1 MMKNLRLLFAFSAC
15 LLLVA
20 AMLFLTAVGGSATTD
35 DIGLAHISSAPEAAD
50 KPPAS
55 DIETQPRKQVEGP
68 SSKLGTVTPDGRD
81 SVEIATTDAEVC
93 KQPGAAGLRQ
103 FSDDYLVHLAGIG
116 LLPES
121 VRSLKL
127 SPKQIAARRVAVDP
141 DNKYAYPGRSFPVS
155 SSSWSAEFRGESL
168 LPKRVSSD
176 SDSKTVGRLSDRFSD
191 IELVDQHGRKLKF
204 YSDLVKDQL
213 VIVSFFYT
221 RCEGICAPT
230 NFNLAK
236 IRELAAKKL
245 GQPMRIISI
254 SLDPDFDT
262 PEVLQE
268 YANLFND
275 GVDDVSS
282 VRWHFLTGD
291 YKEITKLR
299 KELGIYDLDP
309 VIDLDRSQHA
319 ELITYGNDRTD
330 RWSAIPS
337 TLPAA
342 TICGAIKKIA
352 GCKYRD
358 PAFLPSNSLSEER
371 WLLTGPL
378 TAVSPWEH
386 QLAVAG
392 TPVFVPE
399 DLRIDGT
406 AGMDGGDIRFLVDS
420 NLHHGVRNILPRVG
434 QMPAMVTAMGGYDQ
448 DGRMVAD
455 HMKVD
460 IARHTLSGLISYRE
474 GEGLRVAD
482 VTVMENPDLR
492 FPMRIVDRFD
502 NPIPASDLQQCLGEY
517 VVATGYYLERQF
529 YATELKLDWSPPAP
543 RSGDESPLVLLN
555 VNLDVVSGTLTCAVY
570 CEDESDELLV
580 DIFDAASGKIIG
592 SGVLTPQQGQL
603 SRTCL
608 LTVDGVNVA
617 PHAVQLAVRDSLQT
631 TSATA
636 VNYGPVM
643 PTPDRHE
650 SVVRGPVE
658 TFDAQSRRV
667 KVNGQWLSYQEGTAF
682 YQVLHS
688 ADPHPYRSRIEP
700 QGVNGPLA
708 VVSRNQQIAIDDD
721 CVVIGKP
728 KVHEDSLLVCDTP
741 VVINSGTEISLQH
754 EGKTVST
761 TAVELKKMLREE
773 HKSVSATV
781 TGVCQLERVPNSG
794 PETPVSCR
802 VLASKVRVQID

>member
-1 MMKNLRLLFAFSAC
+1 MFVLCIC
-15 LLLVA
+15 LSFVP
-20 AMLFLTAVGGSATTD
+20 AMLFITTIRDSSAED
-35 DIGLAHISSAPEAAD
+35 DISLPTNSTVRETISEHSVSGVDVRPRRKIDVLSREFD
-50 KPPAS
+50 PVIRGAS
-55 DIETQPRKQVEGP
+55 DSTKMTLTDTEICSQPVA
-68 SSKLGTVTPDGRD
+68 LGRP
-81 SVEIATTDAEVC
+81 
-93 KQPGAAGLRQ
+93 Q
-103 FSDDYLVHLAGIG
+103 FSDDYLVHLAGLG
-116 LLPES
+116 LLPKS
-121 VRSLKL
+121 VKSLKL
-127 SPKQIAARRVAVDP
+127 SPSQIAARRMAVDP
-141 DNKYAYPGRSFPVS
+141 DNKYAYPGRSFPIES
-155 SSSWSAEFRGESL
+155 SHWSAEFSGESL
-168 LPKRVSSD
+168 IPKRVTGD
-176 SDSKTVGRLSDRFSD
+176 SDDKTARRLSDRFSD
-191 IELVDQHGRKLKF
+191 IDLIDHEGREVKF
-204 YSDLVKDQL
+204 YSDLVKDEL
-213 VIVSFFYT
+213 VIISFFYT
-221 RCEGICAPT
+221 RCEGVCAPT

-236 IRELAAKKL
+236 IRKLAAKKI

-254 SLDPDFDT
+254 SLDPEFDT

-275 GVDDVSS
+275 DTDDVSS
-282 VRWHFLTGD
+282 VRWQFLTGD
-291 YKEITKLR
+291 YNEITKLR

-358 PAFLPSNSLSEER
+358 PAFLPGKSLSRER

-406 AGMDGGDIRFLVDS
+406 AGMNGEDIRFLVDS

-434 QMPAMVTAMGGYDQ
+434 QMPAVVSAMGGYDQ

-455 HMKVD
+455 HMRVD

-474 GEGLRVAD
+474 GEGLRVAG
-482 VTVMENPDLR
+482 VAVIENPDLR
-492 FPMRIVDRFD
+492 FPMRIVDRHD
-502 NPIPASDLQQCLGEY
+502 NPIRVRDLHKCNGEY
-517 VVATGYYLERQF
+517 VVATGYYLESQF
-529 YATELKLDWSPPAP
+529 YATELRLDWSSPVP
-543 RSGDESPLVLLN
+543 RNGVESPLALLD
-555 VNLDVVSGTLTCAVY
+555 VNLDVVSATLTCAVY
-570 CEDESDELLV
+570 CEAELDEFLV
-580 DIFDAASGKIIG
+580 DVLDAVSGKIIG
-592 SGVLTPQQGQL
+592 SGVLMPQQGRC
-603 SRTCL
+603 SNTCL
-608 LTVDGVNVA
+608 LTVEGINVA
-617 PHAVQLAVRDSLQT
+617 PHAVQVAMRDSLQT
-631 TSATA
+631 SSATA

-643 PTPDRHE
+643 PATGGHE
-650 SVVRGPVE
+650 SVIRGPIE
-658 TFDAQSRRV
+658 TFDTQSRRV
-667 KVNGQWLSYQEGTAF
+667 KVNGQWLTYQEGTALD
-682 YQVLHS
+682 QLLHS

-721 CVVIGKP
+721 CVIIGEP
-728 KVHEDSLLVCDTP
+728 TVHEDSLLVCGTP
-741 VVINSGTEISLQH
+741 IVINSGTEISLQH
-754 EGKTVST
+754 NGKTVST

-773 HKSVSATV
+773 HNSVLATLR
-781 TGVCQLERVPNSG
+781 GVCQLERVANSG
-794 PETPVSCR
+794 PETPVACR